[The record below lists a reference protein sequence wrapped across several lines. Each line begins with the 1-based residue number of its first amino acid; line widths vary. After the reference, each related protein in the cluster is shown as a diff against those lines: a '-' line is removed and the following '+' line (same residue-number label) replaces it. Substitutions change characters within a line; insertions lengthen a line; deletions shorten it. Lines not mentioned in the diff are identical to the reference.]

1 MDAHPCTKKPGAWT
15 RAAAALALT
24 LGALT
29 LTSGTAAAGPA
40 AEPTGIA
47 TARSAPQATDSYGT
61 DSYGPGSFG
70 PGAGLPHTPNEA
82 VAALCA
88 EWEAFAAS
96 LPFTVE
102 PPPVCKLVNG
112 WD

>member
-1 MDAHPCTKKPGAWT
+1 MDAHPCKKKPGTWART
-15 RAAAALALT
+15 AAALALT

-29 LTSGTAAAGPA
+29 LSAGTAAADPVGPPPPA
-40 AEPTGIA
+40 APHVPATG
-47 TARSAPQATDSYGT
+47 
-61 DSYGPGSFG
+61 F
-70 PGAGLPHTPNEA
+70 PHTPDEA

-96 LPFTVE
+96 LPFAVA

>member
-1 MDAHPCTKKPGAWT
+1 MDAHPCTKKAGAWT

-29 LTSGTAAAGPA
+29 LSAGTAAAGPA
-40 AEPTGIA
+40 TEPAATTQHTPGPSSGHPTG
-47 TARSAPQATDSYGT
+47 PV
-61 DSYGPGSFG
+61 
-70 PGAGLPHTPNEA
+70 AGLPTPSEA

-88 EWEAFAAS
+88 EWEAFAAT
-96 LPFTVE
+96 LPYTVA

>member
-29 LTSGTAAAGPA
+29 LTSGTAAAGPV
-40 AEPTGIA
+40 AEHTGIA
-47 TARSAPQATDSYGT
+47 TARSAPQAT

-102 PPPVCKLVNG
+102 PPPVRKLVNG